1 MGSSSAKRLVVPT
14 VNPLDELSVGFGREE
29 TIVPVITFGFA
40 D

>member
-1 MGSSSAKRLVVPT
+1 MGSSSANRLVVPT
-14 VNPLDELSVGFGREE
+14 VNPLDELSVGFARG